1 MSTLELKKKGA
12 EYFNSLDDKTKQL
25 IINVMHSTIDM
36 CNELNAEDK
45 NIPIMFYEGAAYW
58 AFRMEMLGHMLNNEF
73 YNVRTNQ
80 WEPYED
86 KTS

>member
-12 EYFNSLDDKTKQL
+12 EYFNSLDDETKQL
-25 IINVMHSTIDM
+25 IINVMHSTVDM
-36 CNELNAEDK
+36 CNDFNVEDSH
-45 NIPIMFYEGAAYW
+45 PIMFYEGAAWW
-58 AFRMEMLGHMLNNEF
+58 AFRMEMLGHMLNDEF

>member
-12 EYFNSLDDKTKQL
+12 EYFNSLDDETKQL

-36 CNELNAEDK
+36 CNLFNAED
-45 NIPIMFYEGAAYW
+45 NHPIMFYEGAAWW
-58 AFRMEMLGHMLNNEF
+58 AFRMEMLGHMLNDEF
-73 YNVRTNQ
+73 YNIRTNQ
-80 WEPYED
+80 WELYED

>member
-1 MSTLELKKKGA
+1 MSTINLKKKGA
-12 EYFNSLDDKTKQL
+12 EYFNSLDNETKQL

-36 CNELNAEDK
+36 CNDFNVED
-45 NIPIMFYEGAAYW
+45 NHPIMFYEGAAWW
-58 AFRMEMLGHMLNNEF
+58 AFRMEMLGHMLNDEF